1 MSIQL
6 PPYRPVKRRSGVKV
20 MLASLHALMMR
31 ELQTRFGGYRLG
43 YLWAPLEI
51 VFQVAIYM
59 IIFGTLMARTMP
71 GISYSLFL
79 LAGMVPFFM
88 FQKNATRALGAVE
101 ANRGLLM
108 YRSVRHIDVILA
120 RSFLEFVIYF
130 FTFWLL
136 LGLLVLV
143 TDSTI
148 SFDSLHIVLLCW
160 VGLFLFSLGVA
171 LIMMVIGHYGGE
183 ISKVISI
190 IFSFL
195 YFLSGIM
202 YSVHMVP
209 QPYLDYLLYNPFVHN
224 IELIRHSLSPTYP
237 NYHIDIGY
245 FFRWM
250 IAVDFIGLLLYK
262 ACENDF
268 IRKR

>member
-88 FQKNATRALGAVE
+88 FRKNATRALGAVE

-190 IFSFL
+190 IFTFL

-237 NYHIDIGY
+237 NYHIDIWY
-245 FFRWM
+245 FLKWM

>member
-20 MLASLHALMMR
+20 MFASLHALMMR

-51 VFQVAIYM
+51 IFQVVMYV
-59 IIFGTLMARTMP
+59 IIFGTVMARTLP
-71 GISYSLFL
+71 GMGYPLFL
-79 LAGMVPFFM
+79 LSGVIPFYM

-101 ANRGLLM
+101 ANQGLLM
-108 YRSVRHIDVILA
+108 YRSVRHIDIIIA
-120 RSFLEFVIYF
+120 RSFLELVIYF

-136 LGLLVLV
+136 LLMLWGLFG
-143 TDSTI
+143 TTI
-148 SFDSLHIVLLCW
+148 SFDNLHIVLLCW
-160 VGLFLFSLGVA
+160 LGLFLFSLGVA

-183 ISKVISI
+183 ISKIISI
-190 IFSFL
+190 IFTIL
-195 YFLSGIM
+195 YFISGIM
-202 YSVHMVP
+202 YSIHIVP
-209 QPYLDYLLYNPFVHN
+209 QPYLDYLLYNPFIHN
-224 IELIRHSLSPTYP
+224 IELIRHSLAPTYP
-237 NYHIDIGY
+237 NYHIDIWY
-245 FFRWM
+245 FFKWM